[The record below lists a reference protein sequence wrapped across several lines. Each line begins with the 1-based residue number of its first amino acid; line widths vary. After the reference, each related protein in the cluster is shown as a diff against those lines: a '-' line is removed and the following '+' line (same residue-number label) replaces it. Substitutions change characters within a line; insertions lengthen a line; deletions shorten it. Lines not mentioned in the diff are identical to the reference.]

1 VTELLVAVVT
11 FLCLTA
17 GAFAALYA
25 SAREP
30 FKRLRADTVETV
42 SLVAN
47 IFVVMTSLVL
57 GLMMYSAKNTLET
70 ANHNVHALATDL
82 ILLDRIVRA
91 LGPEADETHRHLLEY
106 LQESLSGEGNV
117 IEEDPRAEAILN
129 AAGTSLQAI
138 RVSGEQQVALWNDAR
153 QLYRQ
158 VVHQRWVVVG
168 VAGGTIPMPMI
179 AMVVCW
185 LTLIFASFGY
195 RSPRNAIAATLFVLA
210 ALLISSAIF
219 LVLDMDTPASGLI
232 QASNRPL
239 QHALS
244 ELQH

>member
-1 VTELLVAVVT
+1 VTELLVAAMT
-11 FLCLTA
+11 FLCLMV

-30 FKRLRADTVETV
+30 FKRLRDDTIETL

-70 ANHNVHALATDL
+70 ANHNVHALARDI
-82 ILLDRIVRA
+82 ILLDRIARA
-91 LGPEADETHRHLLEY
+91 LGPDADETRRHLVEY
-106 LQESLSGEGNV
+106 LQESLDGRGNV
-117 IEEDPRAEAILN
+117 IEEDLRAEAILD
-129 AAGTSLQAI
+129 ATGTSLGAI
-138 RVSGEQQVALWNDAR
+138 RVSGDQRIALWNDAR

-158 VVHQRWVVVG
+158 VVQQRWVVVDA
-168 VAGGTIPMPMI
+168 AGGTIPMPMI

-185 LTLIFASFGY
+185 LTLIFATFGY
-195 RSPRNAIAATLFVLA
+195 QSPRNAIAATSFVVA
-210 ALLISSAIF
+210 ALLISAALYLI
-219 LVLDMDTPASGLI
+219 LDMDTPASGLI
-232 QASNRPL
+232 QASARPL